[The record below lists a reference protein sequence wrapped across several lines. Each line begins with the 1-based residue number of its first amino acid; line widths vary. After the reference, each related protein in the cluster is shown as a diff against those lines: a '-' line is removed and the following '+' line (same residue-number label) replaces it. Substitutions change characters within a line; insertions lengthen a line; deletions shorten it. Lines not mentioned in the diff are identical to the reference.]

1 MWSVNQNFLND
12 VWLKEI
18 VKDQFKQT
26 WLENI
31 QKNSKTLNC
40 RLFKDK
46 LEFENYF
53 DILEDRDISTFC
65 HFRTVNHKLPIEYGR
80 WNNIQR
86 ENWFVIYVI
95 HKILETNSTIY

>member
-1 MWSVNQNFLND
+1 MYGSINFFLND
-12 VWLKEI
+12 AWLKEI
-18 VKDQFKQT
+18 VKISLQDQFKQI
-26 WLENI
+26 WLEHVQN
-31 QKNSKTLNC
+31 NSKTLNY

-53 DILEDRDISTFC
+53 DILENRDLFTFC

-86 ENWFVIYVI
+86 E
-95 HKILETNSTIY
+95 KLGL

>member
-46 LEFENYF
+46 L
-53 DILEDRDISTFC
+53 
-65 HFRTVNHKLPIEYGR
+65 
-80 WNNIQR
+80 
-86 ENWFVIYVI
+86 
-95 HKILETNSTIY
+95 